1 MNSPIVRLK
10 LDAGWWWLEPWNFE
24 WLSIF
29 CWKCHNIPTD
39 ELTHSIIFFRVGRV
53 FVLKTTNFQR
63 LPHIP
68 KEYPYK
74 IFPPNHG
81 DVHPM
86 KSAVNLRLPGPP
98 MRSAWSK
105 APREFDHPRE
115 FPTKSLREAMN
126 SGDLPGKIWD
136 FPREIHWEWQF
147 EWKFGCF
154 FFFFLVKIPF
164 KMDFHWK
171 HYTSMWKNQLST
183 FYTSMWKNSPHERRK
198 RTTLSEAKHH
208 RFSTSKNVYPEPSEV
223 HFGAMI
229 HHRF

>member
-74 IFPPNHG
+74 ISPPNHG

-115 FPTKSLREAMN
+115 FPTKSLREALN
-126 SGDLPGKIWD
+126 SGDLQGNPLGMAVWMEIWM
-136 FPREIHWEWQF
+136 
-147 EWKFGCF
+147 
-154 FFFFLVKIPF
+154 FFFLFSGQNSIQNGFPLEKLHFDVEK
-164 KMDFHWK
+164 
-171 HYTSMWKNQLST
+171 ST
-183 FYTSMWKNSPHERRK
+183 VNVLHFDVEKFSPW
-198 RTTLSEAKHH
+198 T
-208 RFSTSKNVYPEPSEV
+208 
-223 HFGAMI
+223 
-229 HHRF
+229 